1 MIMAM
6 MPQMNRLSD
15 GEAQTIRT
23 ALLES
28 KKMFKPYF
36 IDLTDEEKKGR
47 TMAEGRE
54 GLVRLV
60 AKIALAHEES
70 LARNDSAGELAQRL
84 DYDSSLEELRQ
95 ELLTLLEMVTETQ
108 MTNGI
113 LAMRMNDRFIKNLQ
127 AGRDNNAGLDLALR
141 EVDEW
146 NKRFANTGGGNGDGN
161 IPPTAG
167 PDA

>member
-1 MIMAM
+1 MAM
-6 MPQMNRLSD
+6 MPQMSRLSD
-15 GEAQTIRT
+15 GEAQAIRA

-28 KKMFKPYF
+28 KKTFKPYF
-36 IDLTDEEKKGR
+36 IDLTELEKQGR

-84 DYDSSLEELRQ
+84 DYDSNLEELRQ
-95 ELLTLLEMVTETQ
+95 ELLTLLEMVSETQ
-108 MTNGI
+108 MANGI

-127 AGRDNNAGLDLALR
+127 AGRDNNAGLDLAMR

-146 NKRFANTGGGNGDGN
+146 NKRFAHTGNGGGNT
-161 IPPTAG
+161 PPTAG
-167 PDA
+167 PTES

>member
-6 MPQMNRLSD
+6 MPQMNRLSEGD
-15 GEAQTIRT
+15 AQTIRT

-36 IDLTDEEKKGR
+36 IDLTEQEKQGR

-60 AKIALAHEES
+60 SKISLAHEES
-70 LARNDSAGELAQRL
+70 LARNDSAVELAQRL
-84 DYDSSLEELRQ
+84 DYDGSLEELRQ
-95 ELLTLLEMVTETQ
+95 ELLTLLEMVSETQ

-113 LAMRMNDRFIKNLQ
+113 LAMRMNDRFIKTLQ
-127 AGRDNNAGLDLALR
+127 AGRDNNAGLDLAMR

-146 NKRFANTGGGNGDGN
+146 NQRFANTT
-161 IPPTAG
+161 PVPKKTETAK
-167 PDA
+167 PETEA

>member
-1 MIMAM
+1 MAM
-6 MPQMNRLSD
+6 TPQTNCLNDS
-15 GEAQTIRT
+15 EAQTILA

-28 KKMFKPYF
+28 KKMLKPYF
-36 IDLTDEEKKGR
+36 TDLTEEEKKGR

-60 AKIALAHEES
+60 SKIALAHEES
-70 LARNDSAGELAQRL
+70 LARNDSAKELAMRL
-84 DYDSSLEELRQ
+84 DNDSRLEELRQ
-95 ELLTLLEMVTETQ
+95 EMLTLLEMVSETQ

-113 LAMRMNDRFIKNLQ
+113 LAMRMNDRFIKTLQ
-127 AGRDNNAGLDLALR
+127 AGRDNNAGLDLAMR

-146 NKRFANTGGGNGDGN
+146 NKRFAHTGNGGGN

-167 PDA
+167 STES